1 MKNSG
6 NDCVVVR
13 GKLGQYFGDFNGVT
27 YEGLSRVS
35 HLFLMMEARELIGV
49 EDPLFVSPLEAILKN
64 AFEVTQENL
73 GIDFSSGHYL
83 TFYLFILA

>member
-1 MKNSG
+1 
-6 NDCVVVR
+6 
-13 GKLGQYFGDFNGVT
+13 
-27 YEGLSRVS
+27 
-35 HLFLMMEARELIGV
+35 MMEARELIGV